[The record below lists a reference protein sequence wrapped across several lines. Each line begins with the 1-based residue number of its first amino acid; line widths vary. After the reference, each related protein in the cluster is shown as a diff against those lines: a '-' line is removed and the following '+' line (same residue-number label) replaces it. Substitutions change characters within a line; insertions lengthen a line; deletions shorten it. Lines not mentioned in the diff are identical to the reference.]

1 MPDYELLRPREEIR
15 IGGLYSLHYFQFA
28 SGYVFSGEKHDF
40 WELVY
45 IDQGEAEIGAGREV
59 RQLYQGQAI
68 FHRPNEF
75 HTIWANYKKGAG
87 IFVISFACRSPAM
100 RAFRGLQCTLP
111 PAQRQLLA
119 QLIAEGQRVFGPV
132 LDISQQKQLRPLPS
146 APPGGAQM
154 IVLVLTQLLLTLL
167 RDIRPAPLR
176 VSLPRVSGEQ
186 DFAPVFEHAREQMC
200 AAPDGTLRFTQV
212 CRAAGLSATAFKERF
227 KRYTGVAVMDYYRRL
242 RIEEA
247 RKRLRAGDKNIAQIA
262 DELGYSSAA
271 AFSRQFKRIMRLTPS
286 EYLRSIRL

>member
-1 MPDYELLRPREEIR
+1 MPEFEVLRPRETIR
-15 IGGLYSLHYFQFA
+15 ISGLYSLHYFQFA

-40 WELVY
+40 WEMVY

-59 RQLYQGQAI
+59 RQLNQGQVI

-75 HTIWANYKKGAG
+75 HTVWANYKKGAG
-87 IFVISFACRSPAM
+87 IFVISFACQSPAI

-111 PAQRQLLA
+111 PAQRALLA
-119 QLIAEGQRVFGPV
+119 RLIAEGQRVFGPV
-132 LDISQQKQLRPLPS
+132 LDLADQKQLRPLPT
-146 APPGGAQM
+146 APAGGVQM
-154 IVLVLTQLLLTLL
+154 IALVLTQLLLELL
-167 RDIRPAPLR
+167 RDVRPAPLNASR
-176 VSLPRVSGEQ
+176 PRVTGEQ
-186 DFAPVFEHAREQMC
+186 DFAPVFERTREMMC
-200 AAPDGTLRFTQV
+200 AAPDGTLRFAQV
-212 CRAAGLSATAFKERF
+212 CREAGLSATVFKERF
-227 KRYTGVAVMDYYRRL
+227 RRYTGVAVMDYYRRL

-247 RKRLRAGDKNIAQIA
+247 RRRLRAGDKNIAQIA